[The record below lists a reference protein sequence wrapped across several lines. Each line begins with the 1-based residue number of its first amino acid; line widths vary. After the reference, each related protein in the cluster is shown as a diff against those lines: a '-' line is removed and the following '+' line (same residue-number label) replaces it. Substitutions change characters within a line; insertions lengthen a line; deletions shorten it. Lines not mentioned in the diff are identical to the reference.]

1 MLNEY
6 VAETYAVGS
15 SAVLPALPHDDSR
28 TRCTTMTTPPVRTDG
43 ASHLKALARL
53 MDSAVAIP
61 GTNIRVGLD
70 SVIGLIPGLGDLAG
84 AAMSGYIVLAAARLG
99 VPTPVLVRMVAN
111 VAVDGVVGS
120 IPLLGDLFDVGFRA
134 NLRNT
139 DLIERH
145 LANPAATKR
154 ASIGAVAIIVLVLVL
169 LAVGAITLTI
179 ALLKGIGSLLGG

>member
-1 MLNEY
+1 
-6 VAETYAVGS
+6 
-15 SAVLPALPHDDSR
+15 
-28 TRCTTMTTPPVRTDG
+28 MTAPPRPVRADQ
-43 ASHLKALARL
+43 ASNLKALARL

-61 GTNIRVGLD
+61 GTNIRLGLD

-99 VPTPVLVRMVAN
+99 VPTPVLIRMVAN
-111 VAVDGVVGS
+111 VAVDGVIGS

-145 LANPAATKR
+145 LDNPVATKR
-154 ASIGAVAIIVLVLVL
+154 ASIGAVAGIVLALVL
-169 LAVGAITLTI
+169 LAVGAVTVTI
-179 ALLKGIGSLLGG
+179 AVLRAVF